1 MERLRSRDLR
11 NLLAFLRDL
20 YTLRTQ
26 GAFMAHV
33 VPALRRVIPADRSAY
48 SDMDLRR
55 RAIVDVTDPP
65 LPKASRPVFAR
76 HMREHPLVDYY
87 RRTGDPAAHKV
98 SDFLT
103 RRQFHQLPLYT
114 EYLCPFLG
122 GVDDQLACTFV
133 ASGTHVTGVSM
144 GRGGARSSR
153 SGSGCF

>member
-20 YTLRTQ
+20 YTLRTP

-33 VPALRRVIPADRSAY
+33 VPGLRRVIPADRSAY

-103 RRQFHQLPLYT
+103 QRKFHQLALYT
-114 EYLCPFLG
+114 EYLRPFLG
-122 GVDDQLACTFV
+122 GIPTSTVGFAISPATPPN
-133 ASGTHVTGVSM
+133 
-144 GRGGARSSR
+144 R
-153 SGSGCF
+153 SGAPASLGASMPNA